1 MKDLQSLIDL
11 ITLEQLDTCL
21 FRGQNFVTPWRRV
34 FGGQVLAQSL
44 NAAYQTVPED
54 RLAHSLHGYFI
65 LGGDVD
71 VPIIYTVDVLRD
83 GGSFTTRRV
92 TATQKGKAIFVM
104 AASFQVKQK
113 GVDHQNTMP
122 EAADP
127 GSLLTDMEQAELIK
141 EKMPDIYLKIKG
153 REQHAFEFRPE
164 KMLDFDSD
172 MAGKEDRNV
181 WMKVTADIEMSMPLQ
196 HQLLAYASDY
206 DLLLTAVY
214 PHRDEIDVNRIFLAS
229 IDHAMYFHRDFDLR
243 QWQLYSIDSPSASNS
258 RGMGYGRIFS
268 SDGTL
273 VSTVVQEGLIRE
285 MREKG

>member
-1 MKDLQSLIDL
+1 MQNLQSLIDL
-11 ITLEQLDTCL
+11 LSLEQLDACL
-21 FRGQNFVTPWRRV
+21 FRGQNFMTPWRRV
-34 FGGQVLAQSL
+34 FGGQVLGQAL
-44 NAAYQTVPED
+44 NAAYQTVPKD

-92 TATQKGKAIFVM
+92 TATQKGRAIFVM
-104 AASFQVKQK
+104 AASFQVKQA

-122 EAADP
+122 DAESPDN
-127 GSLLTDMEQAELIK
+127 LMTDMEQAELIK
-141 EKMPDIYLKIKG
+141 DKMPDIYAKIKG
-153 REQHAFEFRPE
+153 RKQNAFEFRPE
-164 KMLDFDSD
+164 KMLDFDSA

-181 WMKVTADIEMSMPLQ
+181 WMKVTSDIEMDMPMQ

-214 PHRDEIDVNRIFLAS
+214 PHRSELDVNRLFIAS
-229 IDHAMYFHRDFDLR
+229 IDHAMWFHRDFDLR
-243 QWQLYSIDSPSASNS
+243 DWQLYSIDSPSASNS

-268 SDGTL
+268 TDGKL
-273 VSTVVQEGLIRE
+273 VSTVMQEGLIRQ
-285 MREKG
+285 MRAQG